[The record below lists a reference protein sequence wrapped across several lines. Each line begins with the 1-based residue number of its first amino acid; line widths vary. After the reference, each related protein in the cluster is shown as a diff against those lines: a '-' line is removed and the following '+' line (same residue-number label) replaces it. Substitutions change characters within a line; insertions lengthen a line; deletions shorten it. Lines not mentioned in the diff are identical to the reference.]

1 MKLYELLEKLTNFT
15 ELDIITYV
23 NDSKVIIAT
32 GFAIDVDSDLFLTSY
47 QDWKRKVLKVY
58 IEKTKLVILVE

>member
-1 MKLYELLEKLTNFT
+1 MKLFEILEKLTNFT
-15 ELDIITYV
+15 EVQVVSFDGEC
-23 NDSKVIIAT
+23 KVVIAT
-32 GFAIDVDSDLFLTSY
+32 GFAFDVERDLFLTSY